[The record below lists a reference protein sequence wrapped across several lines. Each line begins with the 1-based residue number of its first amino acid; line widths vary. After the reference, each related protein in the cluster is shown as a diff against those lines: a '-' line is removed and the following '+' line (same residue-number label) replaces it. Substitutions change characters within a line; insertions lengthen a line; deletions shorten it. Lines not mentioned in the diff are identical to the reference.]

1 MEILQN
7 PIMQSVL
14 AAVIFL
20 SILTEVKTAG
30 FSGGGLIAL
39 LGGVLLL
46 LGAGETWPMTESL
59 LYFGGLSL
67 ILLDLCVLFTGFVT
81 VVGLLAVMTALFL
94 LFGSGMGATVVL
106 IVGVVLAILML
117 IFLDKK
123 LPDNPVWRKISLSLS
138 LSSQEGYLS
147 SAEDLS
153 PYEGKQGIAKTVLRP
168 AGKVEIEGKVLDAV
182 TQGDFIRPGESVVV
196 IKAESNRVVVGNK
209 TELRIEGHD

>member
-46 LGAGETWPMTESL
+46 FGAGETWPMTESL

-67 ILLDLCVLFTGFVT
+67 ILLDLFALFTGFVT
-81 VVGLLAVMTALFL
+81 VAGLAGVVTALFL
-94 LFGSGMGATVVL
+94 LFGSGMGATLVLVVG
-106 IVGVVLAILML
+106 IVLAILVL

-138 LSSQEGYLS
+138 LSSKEGYRS

-168 AGKVEIEGKVLDAV
+168 AGKVEIEGKIIDAV
-182 TQGDFIRPGESVVV
+182 TQGDFIRSGEPVVV
-196 IKAESNRVVVGNK
+196 LKAESNRIVVGK
-209 TELRIEGHD
+209 SRIEN

>member
-46 LGAGETWPMTESL
+46 FGAGETWPMTESL

-67 ILLDLCVLFTGFVT
+67 ILLDLFALFTGFVT
-81 VVGLLAVMTALFL
+81 VAGLAGVVTALFL
-94 LFGSGMGATVVL
+94 LFGSGMGATLVLVVG
-106 IVGVVLAILML
+106 IVLAIMVL

-138 LSSQEGYLS
+138 LSSKEGYRS
-147 SAEDLS
+147 STEDLS

-168 AGKVEIEGKVLDAV
+168 AGKVEIEGKIIDAV
-182 TQGDFIRPGESVVV
+182 TQGDFIRSGEPVVV
-196 IKAESNRVVVGNK
+196 LKAESNRIVVEK
-209 TELRIEGHD
+209 SRIEN